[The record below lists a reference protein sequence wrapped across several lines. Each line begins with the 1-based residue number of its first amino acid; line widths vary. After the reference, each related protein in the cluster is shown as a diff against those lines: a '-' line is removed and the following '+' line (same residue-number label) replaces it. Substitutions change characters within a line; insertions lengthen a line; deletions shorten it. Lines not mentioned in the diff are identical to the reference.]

1 MNFASRRRPRPG
13 ENVVPLINVVFL
25 LLIFFMLTSTLRPP
39 EATSVSLPT
48 TTNERTNEGTDDAPR
63 DVPVLVL
70 DAAGRVG
77 WDGRILSPA
86 ELPEVSGLEGL
97 DEGLEI
103 RADRDVPARVLLPL
117 LERLDEAG
125 VPHVELVTLRVR

>member
-1 MNFASRRRPRPG
+1 MNFAAQRRPRRS

-39 EATSVSLPT
+39 EATFVSLPT
-48 TTNERTNEGTDDAPR
+48 ATGEDTGDPER
-63 DVPVLVL
+63 DVPVLAL
-70 DAAGRVG
+70 DATGRVV
-77 WDGRILSPA
+77 WDGQILSVA
-86 ELPEVSGLEGL
+86 ELQEVSAA
-97 DEGLEI
+97 EGLEI

-125 VPHVELVTLRVR
+125 VPHVELVTRRVR